1 MTKDAETISGV
12 PVTEEMIQAW
22 ADEAEGGH
30 DPSGV
35 EELRPD
41 KPANG

>member
-22 ADEAEGGH
+22 ADEAEAGY
-30 DPSGV
+30 DPSNIK
-35 EELRPD
+35 ETRAD
-41 KPANG
+41 R